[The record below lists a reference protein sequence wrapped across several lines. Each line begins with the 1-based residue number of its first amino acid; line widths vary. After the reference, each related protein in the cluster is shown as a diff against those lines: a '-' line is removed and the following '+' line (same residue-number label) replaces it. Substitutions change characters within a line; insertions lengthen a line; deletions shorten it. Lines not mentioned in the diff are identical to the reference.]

1 MNSWRGKKLT
11 ELTVFNTA
19 DVSLSTKEA
28 QRRRATLSQSAAMH
42 GTLPASVS
50 SLQPALLL
58 SVAPLQNI
66 YFYKIQKFDLVKS
79 TMQIYCMMGPLVDRR
94 STVDKT
100 SD

>member
-1 MNSWRGKKLT
+1 
-11 ELTVFNTA
+11 
-19 DVSLSTKEA
+19 
-28 QRRRATLSQSAAMH
+28 MH

-100 SD
+100 SDWKIKTFSRSIWIKAYS